1 MPLQDKDNYNLT
13 IEYLRLKSKENQII
27 HSSMSNT
34 FDKISDFKNV
44 KIFQGLNELRF
55 IAAFFVVLHHSE
67 TIKRKNGLPNLEWLG
82 LFRNG
87 ANAVT
92 LFFVLSGFLITYLLL
107 KESDKTNTISIHKFY
122 LKRILRIWPLYFL
135 LVLIGT
141 LGLGFILPLFDISYE
156 MPYGLNQTW
165 FYFLFFLPGLVTF
178 FYGHHLLEPLW
189 SIGVEE
195 VFYLIWAPLFKYFKK
210 KILKLLFSLIAIKII
225 LNFIAIYLT
234 SNELFNYCVNTFQIE
249 SMAIGGIGAYLL
261 YTRGSS
267 FTNNFIFKV
276 PFQIIAVVVLFT
288 MIVFHSN
295 INNIYWDVFFKTP
308 ILSKLFVDFL
318 FLYLIL
324 NVSCVEQSILK
335 LRSKPLAFLGEI
347 SYGIY
352 MYHML
357 AIFATIA
364 FLKNYL
370 SSINSISC
378 FIIFL
383 GVTTLITLMVSLFS
397 KYFFENYFLRIK
409 TKLEN
414 RKSEL

>member
-1 MPLQDKDNYNLT
+1 
-13 IEYLRLKSKENQII
+13 
-27 HSSMSNT
+27 MSNT
-34 FDKISDFKNV
+34 FDKITDFKHV
-44 KIFQGLNELRF
+44 KIFPGLNELRF
-55 IAAFFVVLHHSE
+55 IAAFFVLLHHSE
-67 TIKRKNGLPNLEWLG
+67 TIKKKNGLPNLEWLG

-87 ANAVT
+87 GNAVT

-107 KESDKTNTISIHKFY
+107 KESDKTNTISVKKFY

-156 MPYGLNQTW
+156 MPYDLNQTW
-165 FYFLFFLPGLVTF
+165 VYFLFFLPGLVTF

-195 VFYLIWAPLFKYFKK
+195 VFYLIWAPLFKIFKN
-210 KILKLLFSLIAIKII
+210 KILKLLFSVIAIKII
-225 LNFIAIYLT
+225 LNFTAIYLV
-234 SNELFNYCVNTFQIE
+234 SDELFSYCINTFQIE

-261 YTRGSS
+261 YTRGIS

-276 PFQIIAVVVLFT
+276 PFQIIASILLFT

-295 INNIYWDVFFKTP
+295 IDNIYWDVLFKTP
-308 ILSKLFVDFL
+308 ILSKLFIDCL

-324 NVSCVEQSILK
+324 NVSCIEQSILK

-364 FLKNYL
+364 FLKTYL
-370 SSINSISC
+370 SSTNSILC

-383 GVTTLITLMVSLFS
+383 GVSTLITVVVSLFS
-397 KYFFENYFLRIK
+397 KYSFENYFLSIK
-409 TKLEN
+409 SKLEN
-414 RKSEL
+414 RTSEL

>member
-1 MPLQDKDNYNLT
+1 
-13 IEYLRLKSKENQII
+13 
-27 HSSMSNT
+27 MSNT

-195 VFYLIWAPLFKYFKK
+195 VFYLIWAPLFKIFKK
-210 KILKLLFSLIAIKII
+210 KILKLLFSVIAIKII
-225 LNFIAIYLT
+225 LNYLAIYLI
-234 SNELFNYCVNTFQIE
+234 SNELFSYCVNTFQIE

-295 INNIYWDVFFKTP
+295 INNIYWDVLFKTP

-370 SSINSISC
+370 SSINSILC

>member
-1 MPLQDKDNYNLT
+1 
-13 IEYLRLKSKENQII
+13 
-27 HSSMSNT
+27 MSNT

-295 INNIYWDVFFKTP
+295 INNIYWDVLFKTP

-370 SSINSISC
+370 SSINSILC